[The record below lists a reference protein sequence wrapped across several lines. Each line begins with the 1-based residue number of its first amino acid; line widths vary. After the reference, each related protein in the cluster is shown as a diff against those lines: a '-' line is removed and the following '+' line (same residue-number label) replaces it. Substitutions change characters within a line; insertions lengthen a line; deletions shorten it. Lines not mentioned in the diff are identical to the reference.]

1 MKISQNAWGICVFE
15 DIIVVSMENQ
25 LNGQEFR
32 FYDQE
37 GNYYEEYA
45 IIPGSS
51 QCGAVIAASKKSL
64 LFTHHHGHFLFSVD
78 MNVSKTA
85 STVYE
90 GDNMKFPVGVTRD
103 PNGNVYVACFGSN
116 NVLQFDENRKFIR
129 EIIKPDLAVTH
140 PLGIR
145 VKRLGGGIK
154 LILTTKDKLLVY
166 YFVK

>member
-1 MKISQNAWGICVFE
+1 MSQNAWGICVYE
-15 DIIVVSMENQ
+15 DIIVVSIEGK
-25 LNGQEFR
+25 LNDQMFR

-37 GNYYEEYA
+37 GNYYEEHSITA
-45 IIPGSS
+45 GSS
-51 QCGAVIAASKKSL
+51 QYGSVLATSRKSL
-64 LFTHHHGHFLFSVD
+64 LFTHHDRHFLLSVD
-78 MNVSKTA
+78 INLSKKA
-85 STVYE
+85 STVYQ
-90 GDNMKFPVGVTRD
+90 GNNMKHPIGVTRD

-129 EIIKPDLAVTH
+129 EIIKADPAVTH
-140 PLGIR
+140 PFGIR